1 MDPATAGTIFT
12 GSFLGR
18 QWRIMKNVVEQHN
31 IKKLSYLSEPI
42 WNRCPCI
49 PPSPRHDLQEP
60 HPLETMW
67 RWAAAKVIP
76 YPKRR
81 DDASGSRQN
90 KVKLLVPSGTSVYSR
105 LGEISS
111 PSQVYWLGMRSSY
124 RNAELVNV
132 KLMVNTPFLSGC
144 DWIVAVRRI
153 LVRVS
158 FI

>member
-1 MDPATAGTIFT
+1 
-12 GSFLGR
+12 
-18 QWRIMKNVVEQHN
+18 MKNVVEQHN

-60 HPLETMW
+60 YPLETMW

-132 KLMVNTPFLSGC
+132 KLMVNTPFFIRLRLDCSSQKDTGQGQLYLGYL
-144 DWIVAVRRI
+144 AVDNLI
-153 LVRVS
+153 HDCC
-158 FI
+158 